1 MFNLYN
7 YKFMKKKWFNDEGPY
22 RSLFKWLRVMKLTVF
37 FLLTALIHVSASVY
51 SQQTKLS
58 ISLKDATVRDV
69 LRTIEDQSDFFFLY
83 KNENIDVNRIVNVDI
98 KEQSVEYLLNQI
110 FKGTTVSYEVVNR
123 QIVLVDKE
131 KDNFYS
137 PSQQQKTISGKV
149 TDSSGGVVPG
159 VSIVVKGTTT
169 GSTTDMNGN
178 YSLSNVPGNA
188 TLQFSFVG
196 MKTQEIAVGSKTT
209 IDVTLE
215 EDAIGL
221 EEVVAVGYGVQK
233 RLTVT
238 GSVVSTKGT
247 DLVRSPAPNLTNSLQ
262 GRLPGLIASNRSG
275 EPGRD
280 DATLLIRGKSTTGN
294 TKPLIV
300 IDGVERDGLGQ
311 IDPNDVESISVL
323 KDASAAIYGARAA
336 NGVILV
342 TTKRGLTGKPV
353 FDLSYNQGFSQPTRL
368 PEMMDAALYA
378 QTRNEA
384 DLRNG
389 ATSFVFSEDD
399 IQKYK
404 DGSDPMGHPNTDWV
418 KETLKPWTLQNKMNL
433 SVRGG
438 NDKVKYFFSFGSQ
451 NQDGHFVNNPTNYK
465 QYNVRSNIDATIT
478 KSLTISLDIAG
489 RYEKRTYPSTDTW
502 TNFVN
507 ILSAEPTLIAKY
519 PNGLIAAGRLGE
531 NPLLRDQVGTDKIE
545 NFPITSTLS
554 FKYDLP
560 FVKGLA
566 LSGSYNFDVRHN
578 FEKVFQKP
586 YYYYDYNKTTDTY
599 DAKKASLFSSPTV
612 SDRFDRWLI
621 STYNLKLNYN
631 KSFGSHNIALL
642 AGWEQSHTL
651 FNYTSAYR
659 KNFASIALP
668 QINYGS
674 TNTADQSNGGNASE
688 DARNN
693 YFGRFNYNYK
703 EKYLIELLCRYD
715 GSPNFPKEKR
725 YGFFP
730 GLSLG
735 WRASEESFI
744 KDNFDFISNLKLRAS
759 YGEMGNDRVNAF
771 QYMTTYSFGDNYNF
785 GGVDVGG
792 VSANTMP
799 NANITWEVAKTTNM
813 GFDMSMW
820 NNLLGVEFDYF
831 IQKRSNI
838 LATKQQSIPSTMG
851 FPGLPD
857 ENIGKIDNH
866 GFELA
871 LSHRNKIGEIGYN
884 VSGNVSF
891 ARNKVIFTD
900 EVPQA
905 ELYQNATGHPLGSQ
919 LIYKVLG
926 IFKDQ
931 AAIDAYPH
939 LTNAKPGDVILE
951 DHNDDQKIDSKD
963 QYRIDLST
971 TPEIVFGLDL
981 GVDYKGFDLT
991 LFFQG
996 QANAVIFPGLTT
1008 VGGQYNGLKMRAEG
1022 RWTVDNPDATLP
1034 RAGGSFPQNSTLN
1047 QYSASFVRLKNLE
1060 IGYKL
1065 PKSMISKVKMEG
1077 ARIYVNAYN
1086 VFTISKLK
1094 ILDPEMDPTKNDLN
1108 NYPQLRTFNVGVN
1121 LTF

>member
-1 MFNLYN
+1 
-7 YKFMKKKWFNDEGPY
+7 MKKNKKFFSWVNIIPWE
-22 RSLFKWLRVMKLTVF
+22 RTCRIMKV
-37 FLLTALIHVSASVY
+37 LLVLMTATLVSFATGSY
-51 SQQTKLS
+51 SQSK
-58 ISLKDATVRDV
+58 SLTFRLEKVN
-69 LRTIEDQSDFFFLY
+69 LIEIFEQIEKQSDIKVAY
-83 KNENIDVNRIVNVDI
+83 DISNINIDQRINIVVDNASI
-98 KEQSVEYLLNQI
+98 ESVFNKALENTDL
-110 FKGTTVSYEVVNR
+110 SYRVVNR
-123 QIVLVDKE
+123 YVIISSNNELST
-131 KDNFYS
+131 NT
-137 PSQQQKTISGKV
+137 QQQKSVSGKV
-149 TDSSGGVVPG
+149 TDSSGGTLPG
-159 VSIVVKGTTT
+159 VSVVVKGTTSGT
-169 GSTTDMNGN
+169 ISDVNGN
-178 YSLSNVPGNA
+178 YTLSNVPVNG
-188 TLQFSFVG
+188 TLLFSFVG
-196 MKTQEIAVGSKTT
+196 MKTQEIPVDGKSS
-209 IDVTLE
+209 INVTLE
-215 EDAIGL
+215 EDAIGI

-233 RLTVT
+233 RLTIT
-238 GSVVSTKGT
+238 GSVVNTKGE
-247 DLVRSPAPNLTNSLQ
+247 DLVKSPNPNLTNSLQ
-262 GRLPGLIASNRSG
+262 GRLPGLIARNTSG

-280 DATLLIRGKSTTGN
+280 DAKLLIRGRSTTGN
-294 TKPLIV
+294 TSPLII
-300 IDGVERDGLGQ
+300 IDGVEREGLGQ
-311 IDPNDVESISVL
+311 IDPNDVEAVSVL

-342 TTKRGLTGKPV
+342 TTKRGVAGKPI
-353 FDLSYNQGFSQPTRL
+353 FDVSYNQGFSQPTRL

-384 DLRNG
+384 DFRNG
-389 ATSFVFSEDD
+389 ATSFVFSADD

-404 DGSDPMGHPNTDWV
+404 DGSDPIGHPNTDWV
-418 KETLKPWTLQNKMNL
+418 KETLKPWTLQSKMNL

-438 NDKVKYFFSFGSQ
+438 NDRVKYFFSFGGQ
-451 NQDGHFVNNPTNYK
+451 NQNGNFINNPTNYR

-478 KSLTISLDIAG
+478 KSLTVSLDIAG
-489 RYEKRTYPSTDTW
+489 RYEQRIYPSTDTW

-507 ILSAEPTLIAKY
+507 ILSAEPTLPAKY

-531 NPLLRDQVGTDKIE
+531 NPLLRDQVGTDKID
-545 NFPITSTLS
+545 NFPINSTLS
-554 FKYDLP
+554 FKYDMP

-566 LSGSYNFDVRHN
+566 LSGSYNFDVRN
-578 FEKVFQKP
+578 QFENVFQKP
-586 YYYYDYNKTTDTY
+586 YYYYTYNATTTNY
-599 DAKKASLFSSPTV
+599 DKKMASLYTSPTV
-612 SDRFDRWLI
+612 SNRFDRWLI

-631 KSFGSHNIALL
+631 KSFGDHNIALL
-642 AGWEQSHTL
+642 AGWEQSHTK

-659 KNFASIALP
+659 KNYASTALP

-715 GSPNFPKEKR
+715 GSPNFPIEKR

-730 GLSLG
+730 GVSLG
-735 WRASEESFI
+735 WRASEEAFI
-744 KDNFDFISNLKLRAS
+744 KNNFTFINNLKFRAS

-792 VSANTMP
+792 IYANTMP
-799 NANITWEVAKTTNM
+799 NTSITWEVAKTTNM

-820 NNLLGVEFDYF
+820 DNLLGIEFDYF

-851 FPGLPD
+851 YPGLPD
-857 ENIGKIDNH
+857 ENIGKVDNH
-866 GFELA
+866 GFEMSLT
-871 LSHRNKIGEIGYN
+871 HRNKIGEIGYN
-884 VSGNVSF
+884 VNGNVSF

-919 LIYKVLG
+919 LIYKALG

-939 LTNAKPGDVILE
+939 LANTKPGDVILE
-951 DHNDDQKIDSKD
+951 DHNSDQKIDSKD

-971 TPEIVFGLDL
+971 TPEIVFGLNL
-981 GVDYKGFDLT
+981 GLEYKGFDLT
-991 LFFQG
+991 MFFQG
-996 QANAVIFPGLTT
+996 QANAAIFPGNTT

-1022 RWTVDNPDATLP
+1022 RWAVDNPDASLP
-1034 RAGGSFPQNSTLN
+1034 RAGGVFPQNSTLN
-1047 QYSASFVRLKNLE
+1047 QYSAAFVRLKNLE

-1065 PKSMISKVKMEG
+1065 PKSLISKVNLEG

-1086 VFTISKLK
+1086 VFTVTELK
-1094 ILDPEMDPTKNDLN
+1094 ILDPELDPTRNDLN
-1108 NYPQLRTFNVGVN
+1108 NYPQLRTFNMGVT